1 MLQLHHGLHFF
12 LEGHN
17 PESLK
22 CLKLLKQQ
30 SRASQDPQFRID
42 LPSLV
47 NLLQGDWQPA
57 EEFCGPIQKLDDHP
71 YRQLSIAVEGFW
83 TQIII
88 RILEAELN

>member
-1 MLQLHHGLHFF
+1 MLQQHHGLHFF
-12 LEGHN
+12 LEDHN

-30 SRASQDPQFRID
+30 SRALQDLQSRIA
-42 LPSLV
+42 LPSPV
-47 NLLQGDWQPA
+47 DLLQGDWQPVGV
-57 EEFCGPIQKLDDHP
+57 FCGPVQKLDDPP

-83 TQIII
+83 AQIII